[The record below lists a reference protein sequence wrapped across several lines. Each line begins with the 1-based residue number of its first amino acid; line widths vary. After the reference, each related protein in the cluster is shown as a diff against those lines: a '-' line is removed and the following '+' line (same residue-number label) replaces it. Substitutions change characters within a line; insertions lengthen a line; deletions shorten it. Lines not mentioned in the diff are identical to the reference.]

1 MRVCRIKDKVMLEN
15 SNLLEGQTAKR
26 VNKLLVEYQDVT
38 TKLTDL
44 EETKKKVLAELFKL
58 SAVGVNETDKFT
70 FKVCEQA
77 GRTSLSLKA
86 LNEEAPNLFKQVSA
100 LGLIN
105 VGADF
110 KTVRSIK
117 LKGER
122 V

>member
-1 MRVCRIKDKVMLEN
+1 MLEN

-26 VNKLLVEYQDVT
+26 VNYLLKEYQDIT
-38 TKLTDL
+38 TKLSDL
-44 EETKKKVLAELFKL
+44 EETKKKVLTELFEL
-58 SAVGVNETDKFT
+58 STVGVNETDKFT
-70 FKVCEQA
+70 FKILEQA
-77 GRTSLSLKA
+77 GKQSLSLKS
-86 LNEEAPNLFKQVSA
+86 LQESAPDLFGKVSA

-105 VGADF
+105 VGKDF

>member
-1 MRVCRIKDKVMLEN
+1 MLEN

-38 TKLTDL
+38 SKLADL
-44 EETKKKVLAELFKL
+44 ETTKKNILKELFEL
-58 SAVGVNETDKFT
+58 APIGINETDKFT
-70 FKVCEQA
+70 FKILEQA
-77 GRTSLSLKA
+77 GRQSLSLKS
-86 LNEEAPNLFKQVSA
+86 LQESAPDLFGKVSA

-105 VGADF
+105 IGEDF

>member
-1 MRVCRIKDKVMLEN
+1 MLEN

-26 VNKLLVEYQDVT
+26 VNKLLVEYQDIT

-44 EETKKKVLAELFKL
+44 EETKKRVLEELFNL
-58 SAVGVNETDKFT
+58 SNVGVNETDKFT
-70 FKVCEQA
+70 FKICEQS
-77 GRTSLSLKA
+77 GKRSLSLNT
-86 LNEEAPNLFKQVSA
+86 LNEEAPNLYKQVSA
-100 LGLIN
+100 LGLIK